1 METIGVGSA
10 GRWSRFSEENVVES
24 EVGVL
29 QRVLV
34 HRPGRELDWVVP
46 DDLGEL
52 LFDEVPW
59 LEAVQ
64 SEHDQFTAVMR
75 EHGVEVCYLGQL
87 LAEALVDPVTRYELT
102 RAAVDRAV
110 LGEALYD
117 AVVDHLDG
125 LSSGELAERLIAG
138 VALGEIAQL
147 PRTLVTCSGPDLAFV
162 VNPLPNQQF
171 VRDSGSWIG
180 RGVSVNR
187 LAKPARVREAHQVKA
202 VLRLLGGRVL
212 WPGGS
217 PPAPLEGGDVLVV
230 GQGCVVVGV
239 GERTVAAAVE
249 ALAAQLYDQQIAHT
263 VIAVLLP
270 KGRPTMHLDTV
281 MTMVDWDTFLV
292 SPLHLR
298 QCQAFR
304 LIPRGGGVRA
314 VAVDDLF
321 REIARA
327 LGVAGVRVIPIGGD
341 SCAQRREQW
350 SDAANVLAMRPGVV
364 IAYDRNVHTNELL
377 SHFGITVLP
386 VASAELS
393 RGRGGPHCLSCPW
406 WRGDNDKVL

>member
-1 METIGVGSA
+1 M
-10 GRWSRFSEENVVES
+10 VES

-59 LEAVQ
+59 LVAVQ
-64 SEHDQFTAVMR
+64 REHDQFTAVMAD
-75 EHGVEVCYLGQL
+75 HGVEVCYLGQL
-87 LAEALVDPVTRYELT
+87 LAEALVDPVTRHELT
-102 RAAVDRAV
+102 CAALDRV
-110 LGEALYD
+110 LLGEALYE
-117 AVVDHLDG
+117 AVVDYLDG

-138 VALGEIAQL
+138 VALGEIAQV

-202 VLRLLGGRVL
+202 VLRLLGGRPL
-212 WPGGS
+212 WPEGS

-239 GERTVAAAVE
+239 GERTVAAAAE
-249 ALAAQLYDQQIAHT
+249 ALAAQLYDQQIART

-304 LIPRGGGVRA
+304 LIPRGGSVGA

-327 LGVAGVRVIPIGGD
+327 IGVTGVRVIPIGGD

-350 SDAANVLAMRPGVV
+350 SDAANVLALRPGVV
-364 IAYDRNVHTNELL
+364 ITYDRNVHTNESL

-393 RGRGGPHCLSCPW
+393 RGRGGPHCLSCPL
-406 WRGDNDKVL
+406 WRVDDDALV